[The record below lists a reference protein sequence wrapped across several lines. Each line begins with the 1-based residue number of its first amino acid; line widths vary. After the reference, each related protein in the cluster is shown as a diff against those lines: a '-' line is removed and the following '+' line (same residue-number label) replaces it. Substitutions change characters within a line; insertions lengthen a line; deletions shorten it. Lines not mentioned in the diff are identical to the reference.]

1 MAKLWKKS
9 DMKIAPAVEK
19 YTAGTDYIFD
29 VEILPFDIQASRA
42 HAKGLQKI
50 GILNTDELK
59 QIGEGLDALEKDFK
73 AGKIAIRPEDEDCHT
88 VIENYL
94 VEKIGEAGKK
104 IHTGRSR
111 NDQIA
116 VAMRLYMKTHLA
128 SLEKDARTLAG
139 QFIGS
144 AEKHQDMPMP
154 GYSHTQQA
162 MLTTVGHYFAAY
174 AESLL
179 DDADLVAAVLTHI
192 DKNPLGT
199 GAGFGTSI
207 PVDREFTTKELGF
220 SGTQINS
227 LYVQNSRGK
236 FESAYMEALA
246 QVMLTLGKFAND
258 TLLFT
263 SQEFDYFSVD
273 ESLTTGS
280 SIMPHKKNLDPMEV
294 LRGQVSVVVGNQLI
308 VKDIAKNLMSGYNRD
323 GQLIKKPLI
332 ESTHIVEDSLEVA
345 GLVLAGLTPKQE
357 NIRAKIHKGIFTADI
372 ANEMVTKEGMAFR
385 DAYQKAASMELENVR
400 PSEERGST
408 ERSSANVDLK
418 KNIASK
424 KSLGAPGN
432 LGLNILRRRLK

>member
-9 DMKIAPAVEK
+9 DAKIAPAVEK

-50 GILNTDELK
+50 GILNADELK
-59 QIGEGLDALEKDFK
+59 QIGEGLDALEKDSK

-179 DDADLVAAVLTHI
+179 DDADLVVAVLTHI

-199 GAGFGTSI
+199 GSGFGTSI

-246 QVMLTLGKFAND
+246 QIMLTLGKFAND

-294 LRGQVSVVVGNQLI
+294 LRGNVNVVIANQLM
-308 VKDIAKNLMSGYNRD
+308 VKDIAKNLLSGYKRD
-323 GQLIKKPLI
+323 GQLMKKPLF
-332 ESTHIVEDSLEVA
+332 ESTKIVVDSLEVV
-345 GLVLAGLTPKQE
+345 GLLLNGLTPKPE
-357 NIRAKIHKGIFTADI
+357 NIKAKITSGIFTADI
-372 ANEMVTKEGMAFR
+372 ANKLVTEKGVPFR
-385 DAYQKAASMELENVR
+385 DAYKQAAEVIFGKE
-400 PSEERGST
+400 
-408 ERSSANVDLK
+408 VDLAA
-418 KNIASK
+418 NIKSK
-424 KSLGAPGN
+424 VSLGAPGN
-432 LGLNILRRRLK
+432 LGLAELKKRIQKITF